1 MGFQRY
7 IMIINKGE
15 IRGILFLL
23 YHSYKLGID
32 LNEYT
37 YDIANVR

>member
-7 IMIINKGE
+7 IMIINKE
-15 IRGILFLL
+15 VFRGILFPL

-37 YDIANVR
+37 YDIENVR